1 MLTSKC
7 DHNSLSHSA
16 FVINFVPLNV
26 ILCAVYV
33 IVVLCVLATVPARPG
48 TGIKP
53 TTAYRPG
60 SALKPYAVERLRPG
74 TRQGARQAAAGGG
87 GRPGTGGARPG
98 SGRRAAEATRP
109 GSGSSSSRPGTAQ
122 RLGTAG
128 NSFHFA
134 NTAL

>member
-1 MLTSKC
+1 MY
-7 DHNSLSHSA
+7 
-16 FVINFVPLNV
+16 I
-26 ILCAVYV
+26 
-33 IVVLCVLATVPARPG
+33 IVVLRVLAAVPARPG

-74 TRQGARQAAAGGG
+74 TRQGARQAAAG
-87 GRPGTGGARPG
+87 TGGARPG

-109 GSGSSSSRPGTAQ
+109 GRGSSSSRPGTAQ

-128 NSFHFA
+128 NSFSLLTLHCDSFGSLPIC
-134 NTAL
+134 TDIFYHMFLFFLFQK